1 MRISDWSADVCSSDL
16 RKLAR
21 GGGAAA
27 NGEDVREVAGLK
39 FAARVMEGFPAKDL
53 KPLADELKKRI
64 GSGVVVLVAVNDG
77 KASLVVGV
85 TDDATGK
92 ASAVD
97 LVKVGSEALGGKG
110 GGGRPD
116 MAQAGGADG
125 GAAATAIAA
134 TEAHFE
140 AWVRRGARRCGE

>member
-1 MRISDWSADVCSSDL
+1 
-16 RKLAR
+16 
-21 GGGAAA
+21 
-27 NGEDVREVAGLK
+27 
-39 FAARVMEGFPAKDL
+39 MEGFPAKDL

-116 MAQAGGADG
+116 MAQAGGPD
-125 GAAATAIAA
+125 GAAAAKRSEEHTSELQSLMRISYAV
-134 TEAHFE
+134 FCLKKKKK
-140 AWVRRGARRCGE
+140 V

>member
-53 KPLADELKKRI
+53 KPLADELTKRI

-85 TDDATGK
+85 TDDATAK
-92 ASAVD
+92 AHAVD

-110 GGGRPD
+110 GCGRPD
-116 MAQAGGADG
+116 TAKAVGHE
-125 GAAATAIAA
+125 GAAAPQEIA
-134 TEAHFE
+134 H
-140 AWVRRGARRCGE
+140 RHP